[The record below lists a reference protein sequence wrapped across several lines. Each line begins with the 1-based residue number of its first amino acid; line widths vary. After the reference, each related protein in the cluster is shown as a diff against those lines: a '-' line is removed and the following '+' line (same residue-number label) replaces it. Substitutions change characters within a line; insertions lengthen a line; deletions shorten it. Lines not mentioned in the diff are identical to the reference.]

1 MFKVATRALGR
12 TRTGTLALAVSFALG
27 LLSFAVVG
35 GRAQGASRALINYP
49 ELTEGPNSVS
59 LNLYFTMI
67 DGSGQVIQEAQIT
80 SGSVTLQEGATYPAS
95 VGKPTSAAYIAL
107 VLDASGS
114 MVNVMGQM
122 KEAAAQAVESAPE
135 EASFS
140 VIQFNNQIQIL
151 RDFTTDK
158 SDVTDAIGRAFAVQ
172 NSGTCLYDA
181 AYRAIE
187 LLSAA
192 PRGRRAVVLFTDGK
206 DDLGSGQPCSQHT
219 FEELV
224 DRATRQDAPV
234 PIHTIGLTTQGMTAA
249 DEARL
254 QELSQS
260 TGGFSQTGGQ
270 GSLSLLFN
278 QIISTMSHQWLAQA
292 EIYPSAGQNTAQLAV
307 ITEDGARVES
317 DPVTFEVSQDYVA
330 PPGARVRSVSYSGG
344 GNAILNLTLTRPDD
358 IDSFELQLIDVEDNV
373 PSPPFQAEVDDQLTI
388 EATRLEQGTDYR
400 LLIRGLDSNGAMMFE
415 SRYDFTYDPTIVE
428 GEVRILAVELDS
440 EAPAFSLNVSASNL
454 EDVSHYEVWLN
465 DADDNTVVPGSR
477 LEIEPQERI
486 EIPLNDIPN
495 GSYNI
500 ILSAVGSDGNVLAE
514 TIYDDAVYQIGFLT
528 RLGRFVRS
536 SLPFLACLFV
546 LFVGSLGVLFKVVVL
561 DRRRS
566 DGSGVLLESPV
577 AGSGGDD
584 PWSPEAIE
592 RSRQRLR
599 GEGGGGAG
607 PAHPAPSPGQADQ
620 AQARPAPQPQEP
632 SPPPAQP
639 AGAGAAAP
647 RQPGQA
653 ADLPPVELA
662 VEKTPDGNYVGRTYR
677 INTTPFTIGRGG
689 NVLDLAYR
697 GVSRQHAT
705 ILFSGGTLY
714 LRDEGS
720 TNGTTLN
727 GESIPA
733 RQNVPLS
740 PGDEIGLGKRVVM
753 RVQRIAQ

>member
-1 MFKVATRALGR
+1 MIKVAARALER
-12 TRTGTLALAVSFALG
+12 TRKGAFALAACVALG
-27 LLSFAVVG
+27 LLIFTVAG
-35 GRAQGASRALINYP
+35 GQAQGATRALINYP
-49 ELTEGPNSVS
+49 ELSEGPNSVS

-67 DGSGQVIQEAQIT
+67 DGSGQVVQEAQVV
-80 SGSVTLQEGATYPAS
+80 SGSVTLSDGATYEAS
-95 VGKPTSAAYIAL
+95 VGKPTSTAYIAL

-114 MVNVMGQM
+114 MFNVMGQM
-122 KEAAAQAVESAPE
+122 KEAAAQAVESAPD

-158 SDVTDAIGRAFAVQ
+158 SDVTEAIGRAFAVQ

-206 DDLGSGQPCSQHT
+206 DDLGNGQPCSQHT
-219 FEELV
+219 YEELV
-224 DRATRQDAPV
+224 AQATRQDSPV

-278 QIISTMSHQWLAQA
+278 RIISTMSHQWLAQS
-292 EIYPSAGQNTAQLAV
+292 EIYPSAGENSAQLAV
-307 ITEDGARVES
+307 ILEDGSRVES
-317 DPVTFEVSQDYVA
+317 SPVTFEVSQDYVA
-330 PPGARVRSVSYSGG
+330 PPGARVRSVSYSGA

-358 IDSFELQLIDVEDNV
+358 IASFELQLVDVEDNV
-373 PSPPFQAEVDDQLTI
+373 PSPPFGAEVDDRVEI
-388 EATRLEQGTDYR
+388 EANRLEQGTDYR

-428 GEVRILAVELDS
+428 GQVRIHSVELDQ

-454 EDVSHYEVWLN
+454 EGVSHYEVWLN
-465 DADDNTVVPGSR
+465 DAEDNTVVPGSR
-477 LEIEPQERI
+477 FEIEPQERI
-486 EIPLNDIPN
+486 EIPLDGISN
-495 GSYNI
+495 GSYNVVLAAI
-500 ILSAVGSDGNVLAE
+500 SADGSVLAE
-514 TIYDDAVYQIGFLT
+514 TTYDDAVYQLGFLT
-528 RLGRFVRS
+528 RLGRWVRS
-536 SLPFLACLFV
+536 SLPFLACLSL
-546 LFVGSLGVLFKVVVL
+546 LFIISLGVMFKVVVL

-566 DGSGVLLESPV
+566 SGSGVLLESPV

-584 PWSPEAIE
+584 PWSPAAIE

-599 GEGGGGAG
+599 GEEGERQP
-607 PAHPAPSPGQADQ
+607 PASPGPQP
-620 AQARPAPQPQEP
+620 AQPGPARPAAQR
-632 SPPPAQP
+632 PPKPGPAPLQP
-639 AGAGAAAP
+639 AGAGAGAAERP
-647 RQPGQA
+647 EPA
-653 ADLPPVELA
+653 AQLPPVELA
-662 VEKTPDGNYVGRTYR
+662 VEKTPDGNYVGRTFR
-677 INTTPFTIGRGG
+677 INTVPFTIGRGG

-697 GVSRQHAT
+697 GVSRRHA
-705 ILFSGGTLY
+705 IINFAGGKLY

-733 RQNVPLS
+733 RKDMPLS

-753 RVQRIAQ
+753 RVQRTQQ